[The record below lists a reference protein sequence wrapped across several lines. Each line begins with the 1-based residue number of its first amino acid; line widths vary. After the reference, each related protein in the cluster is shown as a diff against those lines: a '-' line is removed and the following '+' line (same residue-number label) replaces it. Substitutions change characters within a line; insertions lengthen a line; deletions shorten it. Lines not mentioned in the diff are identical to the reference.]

1 MIDRQV
7 MVDEFCEFVQVASL
21 SRKEARFA
29 AVLQERLRALGLSTE
44 YDDAHKPM
52 GGEVGN
58 LIARLPATQPG
69 LPTLMLQSHMDTVA
83 PGEGIRPVV
92 GETHIT
98 SAGDTI
104 LGADAKAG
112 CTVILN
118 AVREVIT
125 SGIPHGE
132 LQVVFC
138 IAEEI
143 GLLGAYHLDY
153 SRISPDF
160 CYVFDGG
167 KQPGYMT
174 TAAPSAYKMTYQI
187 KGLAAH
193 AGVHPEAGIN
203 AIVAAAQG
211 IARMKLGRIDFETTA
226 NIGIISG
233 GTARN
238 IIPDL
243 CVLKGEAR
251 SHDAQK
257 LDRQAAHMRLCLEHA
272 AAELGAT
279 LDEPQVEASYRCF
292 FLPDD
297 APVIRNAWEAAQALG
312 MEPFTEIGGGG
323 SDANVFNEHGIPA
336 LICATGGEG
345 AHTLQ
350 ERLDIDAMVG
360 CARWLVEIIRRAR

>member
-1 MIDRQV
+1 MIERQA
-7 MVDEFCEFVQVASL
+7 MIDEFCEFVRIDSL
-21 SRKEARFA
+21 SCKEARFA
-29 AVLQERLRALGLSTE
+29 ALLEERLRALGLDTE
-44 YDDAHKPM
+44 YDDAHRPI

-58 LIARLPATQPG
+58 LIARLAATDPS
-69 LPTLMLQSHMDTVA
+69 LPTLMLQSHMDTVG
-83 PGEGIRPVV
+83 PGEGIKPVV

-112 CTVILN
+112 CCVILS
-118 AVREVIT
+118 AVREVVQ

-132 LQVVFC
+132 LQVVYC

-153 SRISPDF
+153 TRINPDY

-167 KQPGYMT
+167 KLPGTMT
-174 TAAPSAYKMTYQI
+174 TAAPSAYKLTYRMR
-187 KGLAAH
+187 GLAAH
-193 AGVHPEAGIN
+193 AGVRPEAGVN
-203 AIVAAAQG
+203 AIAAAAQG
-211 IARMKLGRIDFETTA
+211 IGRMKLGRIDFETTA
-226 NIGIISG
+226 NIGVVSG

-238 IIPDL
+238 IVPDL

-251 SHDAQK
+251 SHDEEK
-257 LDRQAAHMRLCLEHA
+257 LNRQVAHMRMCLEHA
-272 AAELGAT
+272 AEETGAT
-279 LDEPQVEASYRCF
+279 LEEPEVEASYRCF
-292 FLPDD
+292 HLPDD
-297 APVIRNAWEAAQALG
+297 APIVRHAQGAAQALG
-312 MEPFTEIGGGG
+312 FEPVIQAGGGG
-323 SDANVFNEHGIPA
+323 SDANVFNQHGFPA
-336 LICATGGEG
+336 LICATGSEG